1 MNWQIIL
8 SKILDEIKRN
18 KNITQVI
25 AKVES
30 PPSNLTLK
38 YAEQVIPSKQIYCS
52 NYLLPHYH
60 RNYKIDGII
69 DNIELTTR
77 EISGTLKNISLS
89 NSTSTNPAGEGPHS
103 HEVPSINASGSF
115 ESSGEGSGAIR
126 GNGTYQS
133 HKDLWLEDTLKQGDE
148 VLVNIVGVH
157 WVVVSKITKM
167 PSGAIEGV

>member
-1 MNWQIIL
+1 MKELENEITKMIENII
-8 SKILDEIKRN
+8 KKVPQY
-18 KNITQVI
+18 ITQVI

-30 PPSNLTLK
+30 PPPNLTLK
-38 YAEQVIPSKQIYCS
+38 YAEQVIPSEQIYCS
-52 NYLLPHYH
+52 NYYH

-69 DNIELTTR
+69 DNIELSTR

-103 HEVPSINASGSF
+103 HEIPTIDASGSF
-115 ESSGEGSGAIR
+115 ESTGEGSGAIK
-126 GNGTYQS
+126 GDGTYRS